1 MTSFRFLFALLLAGL
16 AGVVSPAHAQRLAWE
31 QRPIGTHQIHAASD
45 VHHVTDPAGNTY
57 QLMVFRGRLI
67 LGADTLN
74 PTTPDSINYV
84 GSDVVLTKTT
94 AAGQIQWYRRIGL
107 ASQLPARQV
116 SGWAITLD
124 PQQNVILSVD
134 HQGAFEL
141 AGTVVPTTGTVLT
154 KYAPDGTNLW
164 VHELAPRRAASR
176 TGYFYFQI
184 TALSSDA
191 AGNLYFVGNGG
202 SLGALGAIRLDSSQV
217 QIALVGRC
225 DGSTGQVQWLQS
237 IVTTAGSPADWN
249 RPYSIAIATDPTGNS
264 LVSGVFTGT
273 TRIGTGTGAIS
284 LTTARHSKGFVARFA
299 ATGALSGADATDVQ
313 ANAITTDPAGN
324 FYLTGRADTTNWT
337 LGGITH
343 PQAGFFVAKLAPS
356 GVAQWVRM
364 PAHQAADSMLTLGT
378 SIALDGQGRI
388 LVTGNHIGP
397 VQFGEYELNETIYY
411 SWNAFVARFDA
422 QGDVEWAIIPAERCA
437 QSRSISCDAAGDLY
451 WSGIQYSYR
460 ENPAAARESGITFYK
475 ISQQTTRL
483 TGRVYLDANADG
495 QRAPGEGIF
504 PRSLVLENHGELAA
518 TAGAPT
524 GRFHVFADTGSY
536 DLRLPVVPPHYRLT
550 QGSGGYQGHFT
561 AYGQADSARHFGLAP
576 IANQA
581 DVRVTLTPY
590 TAARRGFVSRYRVR
604 VENIGTTT
612 ATGLVTVAL
621 DPQLNYVGATPAPAQ
636 QTGSTVQWNLAALA
650 PFGVRDF
657 DVSATV
663 PLNVALGTE
672 LRSAATATVPN
683 DLDPTN
689 DLDSLHQTVVG
700 SWDPNALTVNY
711 STLTPTQVAAG
722 TELDYLIQFQNLGTD
737 TAFTVVLTDT
747 LPAHLLQLGTLYVVS
762 QSHNCRVEL
771 LGNNQL
777 VVRFDGI
784 NLPHNAVSALGSGG
798 FIRFRVKPRLTLTPG
813 ALIPN
818 TAHILFDYN
827 APLATNDVVTLV
839 QAPNGLVAETAD
851 AKMRLYP
858 NPAGRTAR
866 VTIAGAPG
874 ARLTVRDM
882 TGRAV
887 RTAVLTAPSISLSG
901 LAPGVYVVQTV
912 TPDGGTASRRLVVE

>member
-1 MTSFRFLFALLLAGL
+1 MISFRFLFALLLAGL
-16 AGVVSPAHAQRLAWE
+16 AGAFVPAHAQRLAWV
-31 QRPIGTHQIHAASD
+31 QRPIGTHPLHAASE

-57 QLMVFRGRLI
+57 QLMEFRGRLI

-74 PTTPDSINYV
+74 PTSPDTINAV
-84 GSDVVLTKTT
+84 GADAVLTKTN
-94 AAGQIQWYRRIGL
+94 AAGQLLWYRRIGL
-107 ASQLPARQV
+107 PSQLARQV
-116 SGWAITLD
+116 SAWAITLD
-124 PQQNVILSVD
+124 PQQNIVLGVE

-141 AGTVVPTTGTVLT
+141 AGTVVPTSGTVIT

-164 VHELAPRRAASR
+164 VHELAPRRAATR
-176 TGYFYFQI
+176 TGYFYFRI
-184 TALSSDA
+184 TTLSSDA
-191 AGNLYFVGNGG
+191 AGNIYFVGNGG
-202 SLGALGAIRLDSSQV
+202 SLGALAGIRVDSSQI

-225 DGSTGQVQWLQS
+225 DGNTGQVQWLQS
-237 IVTTAGSPADWN
+237 MVKTAGPPASWD
-249 RPYSIAIATDPTGNS
+249 RPYVLAIATDPAGNS
-264 LVSGVFTGT
+264 LMSGLFAGT

-284 LTTARHSKGFVARFA
+284 LTTTRYNEGFVARFS
-299 ATGALSGADATDVQ
+299 ATGALLGADATSAQ
-313 ANAITTDPAGN
+313 ANAITADPAGN

-343 PQAGFFVAKLAPS
+343 PQLGFFVAKLAPS
-356 GVAQWVRM
+356 GVATWVRM
-364 PAHQAADSMLTLGT
+364 PAHQTADSMLTLGI
-378 SIALDGQGRI
+378 SIAVDGQGRI
-388 LVTGNHIGP
+388 LVAGEHIGP

-422 QGDVEWAIIPAERCA
+422 QGDVEWAIIPAERCGG
-437 QSRSISCDAAGDLY
+437 SRRISCDAAGDLY

-460 ENPAAARESGITFYK
+460 ENPAAARESGIILCK

-483 TGRVYLDANADG
+483 TGRVYLDADADG

-504 PRSLVLENHGELAA
+504 PRSLVLENHGEMAA

-524 GRFHVFADTGSY
+524 GRFHVFADTGNY

-550 QGSGGYQGHFT
+550 QGSAGYQGHFA

-590 TAARRGFVSRYRVR
+590 TGARRGFVGRYRVR

-612 ATGLVTVAL
+612 ATGQVTVAL
-621 DPQLNYVGATPAPAQ
+621 DPLLNYLGATPAPAQ
-636 QTGSTVQWNLAALA
+636 QTGNTVQWNLAALA

-657 DVSATV
+657 ELSATV
-663 PLNVALGTE
+663 PLNLALGTE
-672 LRSAATATVPN
+672 LRSAATAAIPA

-689 DLDSLHQTVVG
+689 NVDSLHQVVVG

-711 STLTPTQVAAG
+711 STLTPAQIAAG

-747 LPAHLLQLGTLYVVS
+747 LPAHLLRLGTLYIAS

-771 LGNNQL
+771 LGTNQL
-777 VVRFDGI
+777 VIRFDNI
-784 NLPHNAVSALGSGG
+784 NLPPNAVSALGSGG
-798 FIRFRVKPRLTLTPG
+798 FIRFRVKPRPTLTPG

-818 TAHILFDYN
+818 TAHIFFDYN

-839 QAPNGLVAETAD
+839 QSPNGLVAEAEAAD
-851 AKMRLYP
+851 ALRLYP
-858 NPAGRTAR
+858 NPTAGR
-866 VTIAGAPG
+866 VTVGGPVG
-874 ARLTVRDM
+874 ARLTVQDM
-882 TGRAV
+882 LGRAV
-887 RTAVLTAPSISLSG
+887 RTAVLSEPTMNLTG
-901 LAPGVYVVQTV
+901 LAPGVYVVRLA
-912 TPDGGTASRRLVVE
+912 TPGGAATSRKLVVE